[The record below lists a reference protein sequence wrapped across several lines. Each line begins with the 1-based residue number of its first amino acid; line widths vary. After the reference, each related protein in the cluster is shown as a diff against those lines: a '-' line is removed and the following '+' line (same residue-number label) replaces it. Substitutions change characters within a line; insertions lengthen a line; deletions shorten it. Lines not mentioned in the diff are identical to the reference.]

1 MLPRERERVRE
12 QRLCT
17 QKAFARLTLVWPSS
31 AQTKTAMCKFHF
43 SKWKW
48 CAFRNKRMNFNIL
61 PTCLHTRFRSLSLNG
76 SSYTLSLSVSNSRS
90 CWSVFILIFV
100 FDECFHLR
108 FLWIM
113 IKSYFCGR
121 RAFEYKP
128 IISHCHCCWLLP
140 LMMMFFAQCLL
151 HQPDGPNLSPCSI
164 CAALTLLL
172 LLLLLLLSHLRWW
185 YLFSLVHFMD

>member
-1 MLPRERERVRE
+1 
-12 QRLCT
+12 
-17 QKAFARLTLVWPSS
+17 
-31 AQTKTAMCKFHF
+31 MCKFHF

-48 CAFRNKRMNFNIL
+48 CAFRNERMNFNVL
-61 PTCLHTRFRSLSLNG
+61 PTCLHTRFRSLSLNR
-76 SSYTLSLSVSNSRS
+76 SSYTLSLSLWLYLSLMLECIHSHFPFWRMFSFAFSLNHDK
-90 CWSVFILIFV
+90 SVF
-100 FDECFHLR
+100 
-108 FLWIM
+108 LW
-113 IKSYFCGR
+113 

-140 LMMMFFAQCLL
+140 LMMMFFAQCLH

-172 LLLLLLLSHLRWW
+172 LLLLLLLLSHLRWW